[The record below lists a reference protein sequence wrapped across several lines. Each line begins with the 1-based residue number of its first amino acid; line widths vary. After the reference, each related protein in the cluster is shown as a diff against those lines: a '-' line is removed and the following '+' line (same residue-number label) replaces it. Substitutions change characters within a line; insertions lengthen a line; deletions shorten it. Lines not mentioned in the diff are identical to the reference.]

1 MVSNSMALCSTQ
13 YLKASWSV
21 GLDKKGKDKYS
32 GGSRPLVIDRLDG
45 GDDAFVGVSATLAA
59 GAGAAVEESC
69 SGLQVMCSARSIRP
83 L

>member
-1 MVSNSMALCSTQ
+1 M
-13 YLKASWSV
+13 
-21 GLDKKGKDKYS
+21 GKDKYS
-32 GGSRPLVIDRLDG
+32 GGSRLLVIDRLD

>member
-1 MVSNSMALCSTQ
+1 MVSNSMALCSTR

-32 GGSRPLVIDRLDG
+32 GGSRPLVLDRLD